1 MTNSLKKAQL
11 NREKGY
17 ILIEAKEV
25 TLDNLLNE
33 VKYYHDNGYR
43 LVTTTCVDL
52 GDKFDILYHFD
63 KDLKLKNLRLT
74 IDKGV
79 TLPSIS
85 SIYFCAVLPENE
97 MQDMFGL
104 KVEGLAVDYGGKLL
118 LGEESPL
125 SPMAHIQVVKK
136 EGGDNAGQ

>member
-1 MTNSLKKAQL
+1 
-11 NREKGY
+11 
-17 ILIEAKEV
+17 
-25 TLDNLLNE
+25 
-33 VKYYHDNGYR
+33 
-43 LVTTTCVDL
+43 
-52 GDKFDILYHFD
+52 
-63 KDLKLKNLRLT
+63 
-74 IDKGV
+74 
-79 TLPSIS
+79 
-85 SIYFCAVLPENE
+85 VLPENE

>member
-1 MTNSLKKAQL
+1 M
-11 NREKGY
+11 
-17 ILIEAKEV
+17 IEAKEV

>member
-1 MTNSLKKAQL
+1 M
-11 NREKGY
+11 
-17 ILIEAKEV
+17 IEANEV

>member
-17 ILIEAKEV
+17 ILIEANEV

>member
-1 MTNSLKKAQL
+1 LTNSLKKAQL

-17 ILIEAKEV
+17 ILIEANEV

-85 SIYFCAVLPENE
+85 SIYFCGA
-97 MQDMFGL
+97 
-104 KVEGLAVDYGGKLL
+104 AGK
-118 LGEESPL
+118 
-125 SPMAHIQVVKK
+125 
-136 EGGDNAGQ
+136 